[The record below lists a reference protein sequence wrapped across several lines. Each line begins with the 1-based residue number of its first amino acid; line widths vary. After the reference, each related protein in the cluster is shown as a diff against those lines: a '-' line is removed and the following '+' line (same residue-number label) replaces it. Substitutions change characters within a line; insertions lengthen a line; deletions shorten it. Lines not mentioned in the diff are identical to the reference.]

1 MKILTGLLI
10 WGVCL
15 PISSPV
21 VSQEVS
27 QSMGPPGITTLK
39 VKWETYTHVDT
50 AASAP
55 LGASPDTN
63 VNRLPLPTQSTGTMV
78 VRTQLYVY
86 SMELTNNGP
95 KPIKALAW
103 DFIFADAANHT
114 ELKQQSLAN
123 VQKIGTDEKKTLRFT
138 TQAAPPRIVTVR
150 GLEKDKRSP
159 FTQSARIRCLLFTD
173 DSVWEQPTLKGACLE
188 LEQWIARRKKVR
200 PGIEDLPLKN

>member
-10 WGVCL
+10 GSICL
-15 PISSPV
+15 LISNPV

-27 QSMGPPGITTLK
+27 QSTGPPGITILK
-39 VKWETYTHVDT
+39 VKWETYTHVGT
-50 AASAP
+50 AASAS

-63 VNRLPLPTQSTGTMV
+63 VNRLPLPTQSSGTMV

-114 ELKQQSLAN
+114 ELKQQSLAH
-123 VQKIGTDEKKTLRFT
+123 VQKIGTDEKKILRFT
-138 TQAAPPRIVTVR
+138 TQAAPPRIATVV
-150 GLEKDKRSP
+150 GLGRDERSP
-159 FTQSARIRCLLFTD
+159 FTHRARIRCLLFTD
-173 DSVWEQPTLKGACLE
+173 DSVWEQPTLPGACLE
-188 LEQWIARRKKVR
+188 LKQWIARRKKVR
-200 PGIEDLPLKN
+200 PGVEDLPLKN

>member
-10 WGVCL
+10 SGVCL
-15 PISSPV
+15 LIGSPV
-21 VSQEVS
+21 LSQEVS
-27 QSMGPPGITTLK
+27 LPMGPPGITTRK
-39 VKWETYTHVDT
+39 VKWQTYTHAG
-50 AASAP
+50 AASSAP
-55 LGASPDTN
+55 LGTSPDTN

-78 VRTQLYVY
+78 VRTRLYVY
-86 SMELTNNGP
+86 SMELTNNGS

-103 DFIFADAANHT
+103 DFIFADAADHT

-123 VQKIGTDEKKTLRFT
+123 VQTIGMGEKKTLRFT
-138 TQAAPPRIVTVR
+138 TQAAPPRIVTVS

-173 DSVWEQPTLKGACLE
+173 DSVWEHPTLKGACRE

-200 PGIEDLPLKN
+200 LGVEDLPLKN

>member
-10 WGVCL
+10 GSVCL
-15 PISSPV
+15 LISNPV

-27 QSMGPPGITTLK
+27 QSTGPPGITTLK
-39 VKWETYTHVDT
+39 VKWETYTHVGT
-50 AASAP
+50 APSAP

-63 VNRLPLPTQSTGTMV
+63 VNRLPLPTQSTGKMV

-86 SMELTNNGP
+86 SMELTNDGP

-123 VQKIGTDEKKTLRFT
+123 VQKIGTDEKKILRFT
-138 TQAAPPRIVTVR
+138 TQAAPPGIVTVV

-159 FTQSARIRCLLFTD
+159 FTHRARIRCLLFTD
-173 DSVWEQPTLKGACLE
+173 DSVWEQPTLPGACLE
-188 LEQWIARRKKVR
+188 LKQWMARRKKVR
-200 PGIEDLPLKN
+200 PGVEDLPLKN

>member
-10 WGVCL
+10 CSVCL
-15 PISSPV
+15 LISNPV

-27 QSMGPPGITTLK
+27 QSLDPPGITTLK
-39 VKWETYTHVDT
+39 VKWETYTHVGT

-63 VNRLPLPTQSTGTMV
+63 PNRLALPTQSTGTML

-95 KPIKALAW
+95 KSIKALAW

-114 ELKQQSLAN
+114 ELKRQSLAN
-123 VQKIGTDEKKTLRFT
+123 VQKIDTDEKKTLRFT
-138 TQAAPPRIVTVR
+138 TQVAPPRIVTVG
-150 GLEKDKRSP
+150 GLEKNKRSP

-173 DSVWEQPTLKGACLE
+173 GSVWEQPTLKGACLE

-200 PGIEDLPLKN
+200 LGVEDLPLKN